1 MPKSNAN
8 LVAAANAMRALE
20 THAQLHT
27 GAAGA
32 SGTSNVSAAPR
43 VAATWTAP
51 TGPGSYGLAAPLL
64 FTGGTPNGPVAEISF
79 WNGASGGTFQGSYK
93 LAGDATFN
101 AAGEYTVNPG
111 DITGASTDANA

>member
-8 LVAAANAMRALE
+8 LQAGATAMRALE

-32 SGTSNVSAAPR
+32 SGTANVSSAAR
-43 VAATWTAP
+43 VAVTWSAVS
-51 TGPGSYGLAAPLL
+51 GPGNYGLPAPLL

-79 WNGASGGTFQGSYK
+79 WPGASGGVFQGAYK

-111 DITGASTDANA
+111 DIAGASTDANA